1 MKAKEKQ
8 LLEYLQRYC
17 PGRENAI
24 SGKQLKKRFRVHEAE
39 LRKLVHNLRVDGAPI
54 CSDRTGYFY
63 PANSGEV
70 YTTILQLQRM
80 ELGLRMASS
89 GMTRATRIKG
99 GGRKRPPP
107 GHKAPQCGAF
117 PGFRPGGRNRRLW
130 LFWVVGF
137 R

>member
-8 LLEYLQRYC
+8 LLEYLKKHCLGQ
-17 PGRENAI
+17 ENAV
-24 SGKQLKKRFRVHEAE
+24 SGKRLKKILRVHEAE

-70 YTTILQLQRM
+70 YSTILQLQRM

-89 GMTRATRIKG
+89 GMTRAMGAFRLHG
-99 GGRKRPPP
+99 GGEADR
-107 GHKAPQCGAF
+107 
-117 PGFRPGGRNRRLW
+117 
-130 LFWVVGF
+130 
-137 R
+137 

>member
-1 MKAKEKQ
+1 MKAKEKE

-24 SGKQLKKRFRVHEAE
+24 SGKQMKKRFRIHEAE

-89 GMTRATRIKG
+89 GMTRAMGAFRLHG
-99 GGRKRPPP
+99 GGEADR
-107 GHKAPQCGAF
+107 
-117 PGFRPGGRNRRLW
+117 
-130 LFWVVGF
+130 
-137 R
+137 

>member
-24 SGKQLKKRFRVHEAE
+24 SGKQLKKRFRIHEAE

-63 PANSGEV
+63 PANAWDGDCHNRASPANAGRRGE
-70 YTTILQLQRM
+70 
-80 ELGLRMASS
+80 
-89 GMTRATRIKG
+89 
-99 GGRKRPPP
+99 
-107 GHKAPQCGAF
+107 GHP
-117 PGFRPGGRNRRLW
+117 
-130 LFWVVGF
+130 
-137 R
+137 